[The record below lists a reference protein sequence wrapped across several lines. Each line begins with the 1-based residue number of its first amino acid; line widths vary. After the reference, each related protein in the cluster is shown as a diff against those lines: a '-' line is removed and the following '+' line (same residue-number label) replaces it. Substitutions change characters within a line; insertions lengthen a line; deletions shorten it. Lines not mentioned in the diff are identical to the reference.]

1 MIRGYPDQTTV
12 FPGAHVTL
20 RVSTDAPQFRVEL
33 YRQGASL
40 DLQLTSDWLL
50 GQMTPDHTSDQD
62 WSVDGMVGG
71 RFVPAWAAYPIDLP
85 ASLPPGVYIAMF
97 VEGDGNGNERGNT
110 PPLDRSTADAR
121 EAKALFVVRNPAA
134 GINAPILFKLALLTY
149 QAYNAEGGWSLYTT
163 PGPPVTLH
171 RPGGGTGGTPSD
183 SSVFDPNDNATP
195 RQVFGHWEAPF
206 VAWLESNGWS
216 VDYCTDLDVDG
227 DVNGELLGAYQL
239 LLSVG
244 HDEYWTA
251 PMRDNVERYIA
262 NGGNVAFFSGNTCW
276 WQITFDDPVT
286 IRRPANWWRPD
297 GPDRPENT
305 LTGVSY
311 RNGGGWW
318 GGSRDQV
325 GYTVQNLDHWVF
337 TGLQLQDL
345 QVIGNTR
352 RPPAVGYECDGA
364 PISFDPDGHG
374 VPIPDSP
381 LLRTYTPS
389 SFTVLGVGRL
399 TQLGDGTT
407 GWLLEAREADVDQ
420 AAGGIHAGTMGV
432 YENNGTVFTAASTDW
447 APAVA
452 SGQEPEVEQI
462 TRNVLSR
469 LSALRLST

>member
-1 MIRGYPDQTTV
+1 M
-12 FPGAHVTL
+12 
-20 RVSTDAPQFRVEL
+20 
-33 YRQGASL
+33 
-40 DLQLTSDWLL
+40 
-50 GQMTPDHTSDQD
+50 
-62 WSVDGMVGG
+62 
-71 RFVPAWAAYPIDLP
+71 
-85 ASLPPGVYIAMF
+85 
-97 VEGDGNGNERGNT
+97 
-110 PPLDRSTADAR
+110 
-121 EAKALFVVRNPAA
+121 
-134 GINAPILFKLALLTY
+134 
-149 QAYNAEGGWSLYTT
+149 
-163 PGPPVTLH
+163 
-171 RPGGGTGGTPSD
+171 
-183 SSVFDPNDNATP
+183 
-195 RQVFGHWEAPF
+195 
-206 VAWLESNGWS
+206 
-216 VDYCTDLDVDG
+216 
-227 DVNGELLGAYQL
+227 
-239 LLSVG
+239 
-244 HDEYWTA
+244 
-251 PMRDNVERYIA
+251 
-262 NGGNVAFFSGNTCW
+262 
-276 WQITFDDPVT
+276 
-286 IRRPANWWRPD
+286 
-297 GPDRPENT
+297 
-305 LTGVSY
+305 
-311 RNGGGWW
+311 